1 LKIFS
6 AKLVCSAPESS
17 QFPRDNLP
25 EFAFIG
31 RSNVGKSSLINSL
44 LKQRHL
50 ARTSSTPGRT
60 RLINFFRINENFY
73 FVDCPGYGYSKASK
87 ILRRSWSHLIDQYLE
102 ERKQLCSCVVIIDS
116 RIGPTPLDV
125 GTIKWLQQLLIPF
138 FVVLTKAD
146 KLNRSELQ
154 KSLKHT
160 ESLVSGVPVLAYS
173 STKGIGHNQ
182 VWLLLNNYV

>member
-1 LKIFS
+1 MKIYS
-6 AKLVCSAPESS
+6 GKLVCSAPVSS

-25 EFAFIG
+25 EIAFIG

-44 LKQRHL
+44 LKQRDL

-60 RLINFFRINENFY
+60 RLINFFRINESFY
-73 FVDCPGYGYSKASK
+73 FVDFPGYGYSKASK

-102 ERKQLCSCVVIIDS
+102 ERKQLCVCVVIVDS
-116 RIGPTPLDV
+116 RIGPTSLDI
-125 GTIKWLQQLLIPF
+125 GTMKWLQKLLIPF
-138 FVVLTKAD
+138 FIVLTKAD
-146 KLNRSELQ
+146 KLNRGELK

-173 STKGIGHNQ
+173 STKGIGHKQ
-182 VWLLLNNYV
+182 IWLFLNNYI